1 MARKIV
7 SCPQCG
13 YAKEID
19 EDSLPPLGTR
29 GTCPRCKG
37 VFSLSD
43 ELLSSPPEQG
53 RLFAQSPSDAADPS
67 AAPAAPQLR
76 TLTFTFTGSGKEYFG
91 IWIVNTLLRIVTLG
105 IYSPWAKVRKRRY
118 FYGNTLLNDAP
129 FDYLADPLAIL
140 KGWIVAACFIGL
152 YSFATKVSPVVAS
165 IMMLAFFG
173 IFPWVVVR
181 SRIFNLRNST
191 HRNIRFNFT
200 EDYREAYRVFLWW
213 QLLVPFTLGLLA
225 PYVIYRQK
233 WFLVEN
239 SSFGTTRFRF
249 HGTARDFYRIFVPV
263 MVGAVLCI
271 GLFVGIVLLSKQGM
285 ANPALSL
292 VPSFLLMI
300 IYLFAAV
307 YIPTVMTNLTWS
319 STSLGSHRFTSTLR
333 VRDLLWIHFSN
344 IIAVIFSIGLLAP
357 WATVRLVRYRL
368 GRLTLSGAGDLEAS
382 ASGDQEAVKATAEEF
397 SDMMGFDLGL

>member
-37 VFSLSD
+37 VFSLS

-53 RLFAQSPSDAADPS
+53 RLFAQSPSDAADPA

-173 IFPWVVVR
+173 ISP
-181 SRIFNLRNST
+181 
-191 HRNIRFNFT
+191 
-200 EDYREAYRVFLWW
+200 
-213 QLLVPFTLGLLA
+213 G
-225 PYVIYRQK
+225 
-233 WFLVEN
+233 
-239 SSFGTTRFRF
+239 SSSG
-249 HGTARDFYRIFVPV
+249 PV
-263 MVGAVLCI
+263 
-271 GLFVGIVLLSKQGM
+271 
-285 ANPALSL
+285 
-292 VPSFLLMI
+292 
-300 IYLFAAV
+300 
-307 YIPTVMTNLTWS
+307 S
-319 STSLGSHRFTSTLR
+319 STSAIPPTATSASTLR
-333 VRDLLWIHFSN
+333 KTTGRHTGS
-344 IIAVIFSIGLLAP
+344 SSGGSSSCRSPLASLP
-357 WATVRLVRYRL
+357 P
-368 GRLTLSGAGDLEAS
+368 
-382 ASGDQEAVKATAEEF
+382 
-397 SDMMGFDLGL
+397 M